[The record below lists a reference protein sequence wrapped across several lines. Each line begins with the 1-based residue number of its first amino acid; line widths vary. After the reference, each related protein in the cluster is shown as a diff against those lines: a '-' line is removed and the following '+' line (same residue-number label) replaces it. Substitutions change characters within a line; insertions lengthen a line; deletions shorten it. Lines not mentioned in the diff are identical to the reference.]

1 MRQDCVSELLVD
13 RLIAGELA
21 TDAAARVRDHAAT
34 CADCGD
40 LLGRAEAAAR
50 RFAVAPPPLRLPA
63 PRTARIA
70 MASTALAAAV
80 ALVVVAAWRPGSGQG
95 GSDPAHR
102 AKGGPSLGL
111 FVSHGGAVHRSQ
123 DGEIVAPG
131 DRLQPVTTAMRPGW
145 IALTA
150 VDGAG
155 LHTVYAAP
163 RPLAAGRDQPLPF
176 SIVLDD
182 TRGPTTLT
190 AVFCPLPFALEA
202 PPDGCTRDAITI
214 EIR

>member
-1 MRQDCVSELLVD
+1 MTPDCVSELLID
-13 RLIAGELA
+13 RWLAGELA
-21 TDAAARVRDHAAT
+21 ADAAARVRDHAAT
-34 CADCGD
+34 CADCGHVLD
-40 LLGRAEAAAR
+40 RAEATAR

-63 PRTARIA
+63 PRTVRIA
-70 MASTALAAAV
+70 VASAALAAAI
-80 ALVVVAAWRPGSGQG
+80 ALVVVAPWRSGAG
-95 GSDPAHR
+95 GSDPDHR

-111 FVSHGGAVHRSQ
+111 FVSHGGAIHRGQ
-123 DGEIVAPG
+123 GGEVVAPG
-131 DRLQPVTTAMRPGW
+131 DQLQPVTTAARPGW

-163 RPLAAGRDQPLPF
+163 QPLAAGRDQPLPF

-202 PPDGCTRDAITI
+202 PPDGCTRDAITL